1 MAASLSADVTAVN
14 RMRGFPTG
22 GAQPSA
28 QDKRTSQTTKYTI
41 VGPKGLWFDPAMIR
55 ARVGLCLAAAAV
67 WLVSLAGCTTV
78 PETGRRQL
86 NLLSPQEEMQL
97 GLTSFAQT
105 KKDVPVSKDA
115 AANALLQK
123 VGQRIAAVA
132 NLPDAQWE
140 FVVFES
146 KEANAFCLPGGKV
159 GVYSGILP
167 ITRNEAGLATVIGH
181 EVAHAAAHHG
191 AERVSE
197 AFVLQTGG
205 GILDASLSKS
215 DPKWQSAA
223 ATAYGLGTSLGRE
236 LPHSRKQES
245 EADLIGLKFMARAGY
260 DPEEAV
266 RFWERFAEVNRQSG
280 GSTTPWFLRTHPL
293 DEKRIQQLKAWLP
306 EAKAEYRP
314 R

>member
-1 MAASLSADVTAVN
+1 MGLLLATLSLAAS
-14 RMRGFPTG
+14 
-22 GAQPSA
+22 QW
-28 QDKRTSQTTKYTI
+28 TS
-41 VGPKGLWFDPAMIR
+41 
-55 ARVGLCLAAAAV
+55 
-67 WLVSLAGCTTV
+67 CTTV
-78 PETGRRQL
+78 SETGRKQL
-86 NLLSPQEEMQL
+86 ILLSPQEETQL
-97 GLTSFAQT
+97 GLTSFTQM
-105 KKDVPVSKDA
+105 KQEVPISKDG

-132 NLPDAQWE
+132 ELPNAQWE
-140 FVVFES
+140 FVLFDS

-159 GVYSGILP
+159 GVYTGILP
-167 ITRNEAGLATVIGH
+167 ITKNEAGLATVIGH
-181 EVAHAAAHHG
+181 EVAHAVARHG

-205 GILDASLSKS
+205 GLLNASLAKS

-223 ATAYGLGTSLGRE
+223 STVYGLGTTLGRE

-266 RFWERFAEVNRQSG
+266 RFWERFAEINRQSG
-280 GSTTPWFLRTHPL
+280 GSSTLWFLRTHPL
-293 DEKRIQQLKAWLP
+293 DEKRIEQLQGWLP
-306 EAKAEYRP
+306 EAKKEYRP